1 MDAEDL
7 VTVAT
12 FRAAP
17 EAELAKEMLD
27 NEGISAFLVNEMSAG
42 LMPFLTSE
50 LVPITLQ
57 VPQADAARA
66 RDILSPPADA
76 KER

>member
-12 FRAAP
+12 FRTAA

-27 NEGISAFLVNEMSAG
+27 NEGIVAFLGNEMSAG
-42 LMPFLTSE
+42 LMPYLTSE
-50 LVPITLQ
+50 LV
-57 VPQADAARA
+57 
-66 RDILSPPADA
+66 
-76 KER
+76 

>member
-12 FRAAP
+12 FRTAA

-27 NEGISAFLVNEMSAG
+27 NEGIVAFLGNEMSAG
-42 LMPFLTSE
+42 LMPYLTSE
-50 LVPITLQ
+50 LVQITLQ
-57 VPQADAARA
+57 VPERDAERA
-66 RDILSPPADA
+66 RDILSPPAD
-76 KER
+76 ENQR